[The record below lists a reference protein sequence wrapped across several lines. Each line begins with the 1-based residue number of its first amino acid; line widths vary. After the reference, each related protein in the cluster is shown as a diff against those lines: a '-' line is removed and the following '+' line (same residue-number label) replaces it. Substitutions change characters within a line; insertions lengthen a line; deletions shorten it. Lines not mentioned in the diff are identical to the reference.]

1 MTDELQTWSYFASN
15 VYIGERPDFLKV
27 LDTVATEL
35 VLATKKQNTMSELYP
50 MYHTAN
56 FVDDPRLQD
65 FRTYIELTAWNILD
79 SQGYDMSMYNALAHE
94 IWCQEHYKFS
104 NQELH
109 MHGFGSQI
117 SGFYF
122 LNCPENCGRPI
133 IHDPR
138 PTKHYADLPE
148 KTTDAV
154 TAATKIINFEPKP
167 GMLMFSNSWL
177 PHSFSRHGNRKPF
190 KFIHFNIGVVYN
202 GNAAP
207 LVPEAIVV

>member
-1 MTDELQTWSYFASN
+1 MTNELQTWSYFASN
-15 VYIGERPDFLKV
+15 VYITDRVDFLKN
-27 LDTVATEL
+27 LDTVATENI
-35 VLATKKQNTMSELYP
+35 LAAKKQQAINELYP
-50 MYHTAN
+50 VYLSSN
-56 FVDDPRLQD
+56 FVDDPRLQE
-65 FRTYIELTAWNILD
+65 FRTYIEVTAWNILD
-79 SQGYDMSMYNALAHE
+79 SQGYEMSMYNALAHE

-109 MHGFGSQI
+109 VHGFGSQI

-122 LNCPENCGRPI
+122 LSCPENCGRPI

-148 KTTDAV
+148 KATDAV

-177 PHSFSRHGNRKPF
+177 PHSFSKNGNKKPF
-190 KFIHFNIGVVYN
+190 RFIHFNIGVVYN
-202 GNAAP
+202 GNNACT
-207 LVPEAIVV
+207 VPEAIVV